1 MNTKDVTRPRPIN
14 SYFEV
19 PPVSSDASPEVGR
32 EAETDELTDQRTV
45 VICVMDSSAGMDP
58 SDPKQSLRSEPKL
71 VLIFSGKRKSGKDY
85 VTDIVLDRLGEDVCA
100 VVRLSAPLKQAYA
113 QEHCLDL
120 EQLLGCG
127 VYKEVYRA
135 DMIRW
140 GEARRRQDPG
150 FFCRLATRGAR
161 RPIWVVSDARRMSD
175 LQWFWAKFP
184 RQTRCVRVESREET
198 RRRRG
203 WSFTAGVD
211 DAESECGLDSGVD
224 FHWTITNEADA
235 PSLEDQ
241 LRPIIALAAEA
252 ASH

>member
-1 MNTKDVTRPRPIN
+1 MMG
-14 SYFEV
+14 
-19 PPVSSDASPEVGR
+19 SSDGI
-32 EAETDELTDQRTV
+32 DLLHLN
-45 VICVMDSSAGMDP
+45 
-58 SDPKQSLRSEPKL
+58 QSLHSEPKL

-100 VVRLSAPLKQAYA
+100 VIRLSAPLKRAYA
-113 QEHCLDL
+113 QKHGLDL

-127 VYKEVYRA
+127 IYKEIYRA

-140 GEARRRQDPG
+140 GEAQRRQDPG
-150 FFCRLATRGAR
+150 FFCRLATGGVC

-184 RQTRCVRVESREET
+184 QQTYCVRVESREET
-198 RRRRG
+198 RRQRG
-203 WSFTAGVD
+203 WSFSAGVD
-211 DAESECGLDSGVD
+211 DAESECGLDDSVE

-241 LRPIIALAAEA
+241 LRPIIALAVEA
-252 ASH
+252 AAGDANH

>member
-1 MNTKDVTRPRPIN
+1 
-14 SYFEV
+14 
-19 PPVSSDASPEVGR
+19 
-32 EAETDELTDQRTV
+32 
-45 VICVMDSSAGMDP
+45 MDSSAGMDP
-58 SDPKQSLRSEPKL
+58 SDRKQSLHSEPKL
-71 VLIFSGKRKSGKDY
+71 LLIFSGKRKSGKDY

-113 QEHCLDL
+113 REHGLDL

-150 FFCRLATRGAR
+150 FFCHLATRGAR

-175 LQWFWAKFP
+175 LHWFWAKFP
-184 RQTRCVRVESREET
+184 QQTRFVRVESREET

-241 LRPIIALAAEA
+241 LRPIIALAAEV